1 MQQAQFQEDLEY
13 VKNMI
18 ENNRRQLLDNGIN
31 YLTTTVFVALGV
43 IVSYILGINGKESL
57 LPFIWIPL
65 IFILIGV
72 NYYLQMKVYKR
83 AKTKKTFIGKIF
95 NAVWLA
101 CGIPI
106 FLITMLHFITGLISL
121 PAMFISISAILGIAY
136 YLTGIINDL
145 KFMQYLAF
153 GWWVGTL
160 LALLWAYIGEEY
172 QLALFFAVLVVVQQ
186 LIPGVIIFSKW
197 RKAQNV

>member
-1 MQQAQFQEDLEY
+1 MEHAQFQEDLEY
-13 VKNMI
+13 VKSMI

-57 LPFIWIPL
+57 LPYIWIPL
-65 IFILIGV
+65 IFLLIVV
-72 NYYLQMKVYKR
+72 NYYLQLKVYKKT
-83 AKTKKTFIGKIF
+83 KTKKTFIGKIF
-95 NAVWLA
+95 TAVWLA

-106 FLITMLHFITGLISL
+106 LLITVLHFITGLISL
-121 PAMFISISAILGIAY
+121 QAMFIAISAILGIAY

-153 GWWVGTL
+153 GWWAGTL
-160 LALLWAYIGEEY
+160 LSLIWAYIGKEY
-172 QLALFFAVLVVVQQ
+172 QLALFFSVLVVVQQ
-186 LIPGVIIFSKW
+186 FIPGVIIFSKW